1 MRERNRKNIIQ
12 KDYENGIGKHTTLY
26 TNFKVSE
33 KAKTLE
39 NNTKEKLM
47 HIQEIM
53 LDKKDQ
59 PQNILYYT
67 TIFV

>member
-1 MRERNRKNIIQ
+1 MKMVQGNILLCILIL
-12 KDYENGIGKHTTLY
+12 KSVK
-26 TNFKVSE
+26 

-47 HIQEIM
+47 HIQETM
-53 LDKKDQ
+53 LDKKGQ
-59 PQNILYYT
+59 PQNILCYT